1 MPVSLPLYT
10 LRVSVRTAIRT
21 MLSLWLKNLMASVY
35 RGKSL
40 KCCGMK
46 GHAWT
51 IVGRR
56 VISECHCRDANIHKG
71 AGPTHLVEEKVYSVF
86 VEFEG
91 ESLEEGNVVGEDLLV
106 REVQLQ
112 HNDGVDM
119 VVGEKVV

>member
-40 KCCGMK
+40 RCCGMK
-46 GHAWT
+46 GHAWS
-51 IVGRR
+51 IVGWRI
-56 VISECHCRDANIHKG
+56 ISECHCRNANIHKG

-91 ESLEEGNVVGEDLLV
+91 ESLEEGNVVGENLLV
-106 REVQLQ
+106 
-112 HNDGVDM
+112 
-119 VVGEKVV
+119 